1 MMMSM
6 DYLIQKYNLQFDGII
21 HIGANLGQE
30 LEFYRSIGIKKLIL
44 VEPIPYIFNEL
55 KEYTNWFND
64 IDISCYNIA
73 LGNDEKNV
81 EMYISDNQAQSSSI
95 LEPKIHLS
103 IHPEVKF
110 FENKITVPMKKLD
123 NLEFNRSHYNTMI
136 LDVQGYEL
144 EVFKGSIDTL
154 NSIDY
159 IYAEVN
165 KDYVYSNNGLVTEL
179 DEFLNQYNFTRVE
192 TYWVGDL
199 PWGEALYIKSKNV
212 F

>member
-199 PWGEALYIKSKNV
+199 PWGEALYITSKNV